1 MSDVNA
7 NIRVN
12 VSTQEAQAQLAALQ
26 QQMNLLNKS
35 MTNNMRGTMDLG
47 VGNILPQLKGV
58 HGEIVKVE
66 GAASRLNKT
75 LSKGGTLKMGQAFGN
90 VRGAMKGNAATMELA
105 RRNAAELGTQYTLLG
120 KQADGAMT
128 AFKGGQMAGFNM
140 DMAVAAQRSA
150 ILTRTIDQMGTSVLN
165 WGKNMQW
172 AGRQLMV
179 GFTVPL
185 TIFSAFALKSFRDI
199 SREVVNLQKVYG
211 DFGTSA
217 EETERVTNSI
227 VALSSELTTLGFT
240 AKETLALAA
249 DAAALGFSGND
260 LTQVT
265 TRATEM
271 AALGMMTQA
280 EALNTVISLNSA
292 FGVSVDNL
300 SGSLDFLNAVENET
314 ILSMQDMAEAIPITA
329 TAVQGLGGDVQDLA
343 VFMVAM
349 REGGI
354 NANEA
359 ANSLKTSLA
368 RLITP
373 TRQATETAAQFGINL
388 NKLVAENEG
397 DVLGMVQSLAK
408 EMESLSNLQQQ
419 QLLSDVFGKRQ
430 FARMGAL
437 LNNINKEGSQA
448 AKTLELMGMNASDL
462 ARITQDELNTLEESP
477 VMQLNASIQKL
488 QASLAPIGQLIASV
502 ITPVIEKLGGLL
514 DFFNKLPDTI
524 KQAGVVIAGVLGIIV
539 PGFVMLIGLL
549 GNFVGTMLNGL
560 ARLRE
565 YATGIK
571 YMSTE
576 EIGAQQAAA
585 QLNTEQMEL
594 STTLQTQS
602 AIVSQ
607 LATNYDRLVASM
619 SRVPAGGQMPGMPM
633 RFATGGRVPGSG
645 NTDKIPALL
654 TPGEYV
660 INKKQSQ
667 KHSGFL
673 KALNSGAVSGFS
685 TGYTPEVE
693 RMINNAIG
701 SGFDGKRAEDILV
714 SAAQKAG
721 TVLGQATK
729 KELMPVLKE
738 WGYAGAGNK
747 GPFTTSPTAQNA
759 HLADSVVVH
768 IDELVTQ
775 GLGGD
780 QGRRAE
786 KFIQEGGVSDSRV
799 GVGVER
805 LSDFTSYLP
814 GGANQGARSG
824 IPMNAE
830 SWLTSWTAD
839 SEKSKAAFKDQAT
852 ALYEKGELSAEE
864 YAATIR
870 AIDDSHE
877 KVKQELQQAA
887 SDTSQGPGGRAVTEQ
902 EMSDIVQRNMRESGA
917 GKLVDTLTQPGATG
931 RAQVSVPEDIQ
942 DDANRLLE
950 ADKQLQKAI
959 ADGDAARQAELEAE
973 IAEIEEATGIVMR
986 SREGRSGDIKREAVV
1001 GTSRSGLPEGYSLEK
1016 RKKWEIRDA
1025 AGDPVFDDTYTRTYF
1040 DESSSKGKKYSAASG
1055 DPTATAQNVDQQ
1067 IRAIADSMFGPED
1080 VAKIEARAREAGV
1093 SAIDALAEG
1102 IRQGSAEPDLAM
1114 LEVTSGLEEAANQ
1127 GLEAASPSRA
1137 TARSGEKAAEGVAQ
1151 GIRENAE
1158 APVREARNVGE
1169 QMELAFDES
1178 FDGHRAGQDA
1188 MQETG
1193 QGARSGGTG
1202 TGGGLPGI
1210 YMGSGTG
1217 TDKGK
1222 KPDAG
1227 AGQMG
1232 MFGDKKQMAGMMGG
1246 QLVSMAAFTAPSMLG
1261 DKLGEETGKMM
1272 QSVGMLSGQFMSFAS
1287 MLAPPAGA
1295 IAGAIIGG
1303 AAMLGS
1309 ALYGMW
1315 RDHQNKI
1322 SEEAYKVG
1330 KSFGGVA
1337 DAADKMANMLGRTTA
1352 AQRQMLVGLDDE
1364 QEKLYGEFTKSF
1376 ESDMG
1381 KQIVAELNESSG
1393 TDRQLLAQEYMLAA
1407 MTNNQLSDE
1416 EAKIFAKALG
1426 AELNDGALG
1435 KSLERFVEDNS
1446 RQKGSEVA
1454 QEQAERRDTAI
1465 QEADA
1470 FADTS
1475 SLKGY
1480 MTALG
1485 AAESGLKSWTTV
1497 VATAKEDYR
1506 NGEIS
1511 YNEYIDSLRNAQKA
1525 QDEYA
1530 NKLFDLAGRSP
1541 DPEATK
1547 KALDADLLLSGYAE
1561 SAVEASGEKLEAAAD
1576 TNLYGEGWKKT
1587 ISTSFL
1593 RYLPMKG
1600 GFSSHNEVRQKEQEQ
1615 LASTRSIFMALG
1627 DDLEGAT
1634 ARTIELTDETSN
1646 LSKSYEKQIDAGKAV
1661 KEALEYAAI
1670 EQNAIGGSYGSEF
1683 QGLPGEQNRE
1693 NLLSGLDSYQKVG
1706 GDAKQYLAAIEGF
1719 SGNELINFLET
1730 TNSLF
1735 RPGDVKQYIDAMAS
1749 VNEVAGP
1756 KTAAAMSD
1764 TFAAIAGDPGKI
1776 AKTSEEVAEL
1786 AGYLNNNDEAA
1797 ERWVKYLETKN
1808 GKTDDDA
1815 LAGANKRLAEFQG
1828 MDKEYLL
1835 KIGIDIESPDG
1846 GTGLLGEELWDAD
1859 RAAQGKD
1866 YVMSQAEGWQQD
1878 FAAAGVMGAGSFEL
1892 IDGEAVRSATEK
1904 SLNDIALASAEL
1916 NDAVEA
1922 MGDEDIEVQKQATV
1936 DFIMTSAEGQG
1947 IDIDAGGAKAMI
1959 DNIIANSGIDEATFY
1974 SMPADDIAKV
1984 VNFEVMA
1991 EGARKAAAVFRQ
2003 AAIIA
2008 MESGDMG
2015 LWKSMSQQALAF
2027 DELANLS
2034 QESAAAATTSGLS
2047 RSDTTGGS
2055 KSGGGGGGD
2064 KKDNWYTKLFED
2076 EKESKRVLKE
2086 TNKLLRENREIVDE
2100 NSKLN
2105 REVIDAL
2112 VADEEAYEDYQK
2124 DVKKRGSKKANQKVN
2139 EAYFGNMKREAK
2151 QDTAA
2156 MRTQKRREDLIDGAK
2171 DLDYFTKEQIKND
2184 EKLLEM
2190 YEQGGDAR
2198 DDAIEQAE
2206 KRAEIETTELDRAER
2221 RVELQREQNDLI
2233 RQGMELAIKQ
2243 EEYNKENKFFENTGT
2258 DRATINQLNE
2268 EYDAEMRL
2276 IQLRDIK
2283 PIQDK
2288 IDAQRDFIRE
2298 LEREY
2303 EINEDN
2309 IEAYQKQV
2317 DDRQRIVEDMQRA
2330 LELRQREGEMLD
2342 HDLKLMSYIEEE
2354 INETYDERIEALDKV
2369 ASINEQISQSQ
2380 QDQLGLADALS
2391 RGDIGAAAQAAQQMQ
2406 QNQMQFAADQYRNQ
2420 LEVNKESA
2428 VNNLTGAESGMTRE
2442 QIEERQR
2449 ELEEDSYQTNLQIRA
2464 VEDEIYDLNRQI
2476 RNENDIIAGYK
2487 DKIEVHNKNI
2497 RDYEWQ
2503 IYDIENDR
2511 LKTLEDMKYQNDLM
2525 LAGADLAVTKAAST
2539 AKIELANFD
2548 RQTEM
2553 WDAEETYQLAR
2564 ARWEEDHGERMQEN
2578 LKLLRKSTRQAN
2590 EYYRGIRE
2598 GKGALLDIP
2607 KLETIEFK
2615 SMEIDKAGLSTLTAD
2630 LNEAFNNYQSGV
2642 NVSSASASYNVPT
2655 TAVPQAAVNGIM
2667 GNVTNNYNNNNV
2679 NVNAASANA
2688 QEVAQIVLRE
2698 INLQE
2703 GRNVK

>member
-75 LSKGGTLKMGQAFGN
+75 LAKGGTLKMGQAFGN
-90 VRGAMKGNAATMELA
+90 VRGAMQGNAATMELA

-150 ILTRTIDQMGTSVLN
+150 ILSRALDQAGTSVLN

-185 TIFSAFALKSFRDI
+185 TIFSAFALKSFQDI
-199 SREVVNLQKVYG
+199 SREIVNLQKVYG

-217 EETERVTNSI
+217 EETERVTDSI
-227 VALSSELTTLGFT
+227 VALSSELTRLGFT

-271 AALGMMTQA
+271 ASLGMMTQA

-397 DVLGMVQSLAK
+397 DVLGMVQALAR

-448 AKTLELMGMNASDL
+448 AKTLDLMGMNAADL

-488 QASLAPIGQLIASV
+488 QASLAPIGELIASV

-514 DFFNKLPDTI
+514 DYFNKLPDSV
-524 KQAGVVIAGVLGIIV
+524 KQIGVIIAGVLGVIV
-539 PGFVMLIGLL
+539 PGFVMLIGLM
-549 GNFVGTMLNGL
+549 GNFIGTMLNGL

-565 YATGIK
+565 FATGIK

-602 AIVSQ
+602 AIVAQ
-607 LATNYDRLVASM
+607 LATNYDRLVSSM

-633 RFATGGRVPGSG
+633 RFATGGKVPGTG

-673 KALNSGAVSGFS
+673 KALNAGAVSGFS

-786 KFIQEGGVSDSRV
+786 KFIQEGGVSNSRV

-830 SWLTSWTAD
+830 SWLTSWAAD
-839 SEKSKAAFKDQAT
+839 AEKSKAAFKDQAT

-870 AIDDSHE
+870 AIDESHE

-917 GKLVDTLTQPGATG
+917 EKLVDTLTQPGATG

-986 SREGRSGDIKREAVV
+986 SREGRSGDIRREAVV

-1055 DPTATAQNVDQQ
+1055 DPIATAQNVDQQ
-1067 IRAIADSMFGPED
+1067 IQAIADSMFGPED

-1137 TARSGEKAAEGVAQ
+1137 TARSGKKAAEGVAQ
-1151 GIRENAE
+1151 GIRENAQ

-1169 QMELAFDES
+1169 QMEFAFDEG
-1178 FDGHRAGQDA
+1178 FDGHQAGADQMREAGQ
-1188 MQETG
+1188 
-1193 QGARSGGTG
+1193 GTKSQPVD
-1202 TGGGLPGI
+1202 TP
-1210 YMGSGTG
+1210 
-1217 TDKGK
+1217 
-1222 KPDAG
+1222 
-1227 AGQMG
+1227 GQMSAFRNKG
-1232 MFGDKKQMAGMMGG
+1232 QMAGMVGG

-1261 DKLGEETGKMM
+1261 DKLGEETGKMI
-1272 QSVGMLSGQFMSFAS
+1272 QSVGMMSGQFMSIAS
-1287 MLAPPAGA
+1287 MLGPAGPLV
-1295 IAGAIIGG
+1295 GAIIG
-1303 AAMLGS
+1303 ATAMLGS

-1446 RQKGSEVA
+1446 GQKASGVA

-1511 YNEYIDSLRNAQKA
+1511 YNEYIDSLKNAQKA

-1530 NKLFDLAGRSP
+1530 NKLFDLAGNSP

-1547 KALDADLLLSGYAE
+1547 KALDADLLLSGYEE
-1561 SAVEASGEKLEAAAD
+1561 SAVKASGEKLQVAAD
-1576 TNLYGEGWKKT
+1576 TNLFGEGFVRT
-1587 ISTSFL
+1587 LSTSFL
-1593 RYLPMKG
+1593 QYAPLKG
-1600 GFSSHNEVRQKEQEQ
+1600 GSSSLNETRQKEQEE
-1615 LASTRSIFMALG
+1615 LATTRKAFMALG
-1627 DDLEGAT
+1627 DDLESAT
-1634 ARTIELTDETSN
+1634 ARTIELTDETSS

-1661 KEALEYAAI
+1661 TDALQYAAI

-1693 NLLSGLDSYQKVG
+1693 KLLSGLDSYQRVG
-1706 GDAKQYLAAIEGF
+1706 GDEGQYLAAIEGF
-1719 SGNELINFLET
+1719 SGDQLIDFLET

-1735 RPGDVKQYIDAMAS
+1735 RPGDVKQYVDAMAAL
-1749 VNEVAGP
+1749 NEVAGP

-1764 TFAAIAGDPGKI
+1764 TFAAIADDPGKI

-1786 AGYLNNNDEAA
+1786 AGYLNNNDESA

-1808 GKTDDDA
+1808 GKADDDA
-1815 LAGANKRLAEFQG
+1815 LADANKRLAEFQG

-1846 GTGLLGEELWDAD
+1846 GTGLLGEEFWDAD
-1859 RAAQGKD
+1859 RAAQAED

-1878 FAAAGVMGAGSFEL
+1878 FAGAAVMGAGSFEF
-1892 IDGEAVRSATEK
+1892 IDGEAVRTATEK

-1916 NDAVEA
+1916 NDAVEE

-1947 IDIDAGGAKAMI
+1947 IDIDEGGAKAMI
-1959 DNIIANSGIDEATFY
+1959 DNVIARSGLDEATFY

-1984 VNFEVMA
+1984 INFEVIA
-1991 EGARKAAAVFRQ
+1991 TGAAQAALVFDKAAAVAF
-2003 AAIIA
+2003 
-2008 MESGDMG
+2008 GDGNVALGQKM
-2015 LWKSMSQQALAF
+2015 KQQATDFRALAKMSK
-2027 DELANLS
+2027 D
-2034 QESAAAATTSGLS
+2034 SAEAATTSGLS
-2047 RSDTTGGS
+2047 RSDTTSGS
-2055 KSGGGGGGD
+2055 TSGGGGGGD
-2064 KKDNWYTKLFED
+2064 ASNWYTTLFED
-2076 EKESKRVLKE
+2076 QKESKRVLKE
-2086 TNKLLRENREIVDE
+2086 TNKLLEENREIVDE
-2100 NSKLN
+2100 NSRLN
-2105 REVIDAL
+2105 REIIEAL
-2112 VADEEAYEDYQK
+2112 AADEEALADYEN
-2124 DVKKRGSKKANQKVN
+2124 DVKKYGRKKANKRVTN
-2139 EAYFGNMKREAK
+2139 AYFGNMKREAK
-2151 QDTAA
+2151 QETSD
-2156 MRTQKRREDLIDGAK
+2156 MRTQKRRENLIDGAK

-2184 EKLLEM
+2184 EKLLQM
-2190 YEQGGDAR
+2190 YEQGGEAR
-2198 DDAIEQAE
+2198 DWAIEQAE

-2243 EEYNKENKFFENTGT
+2243 EEYNEENKFFDESGSGK

-2283 PIQDK
+2283 PIQNK

-2309 IEAYQKQV
+2309 IKAYQKQV

-2369 ASINEQISQSQ
+2369 ASINEQIAQSQ
-2380 QDQLGLADALS
+2380 QDQLGLADA
-2391 RGDIGAAAQAAQQMQ
+2391 
-2406 QNQMQFAADQYRNQ
+2406 F
-2420 LEVNKESA
+2420 ES
-2428 VNNLTGAESGMTRE
+2428 
-2442 QIEERQR
+2442 
-2449 ELEEDSYQTNLQIRA
+2449 
-2464 VEDEIYDLNRQI
+2464 
-2476 RNENDIIAGYK
+2476 
-2487 DKIEVHNKNI
+2487 
-2497 RDYEWQ
+2497 W
-2503 IYDIENDR
+2503 
-2511 LKTLEDMKYQNDLM
+2511 
-2525 LAGADLAVTKAAST
+2525 
-2539 AKIELANFD
+2539 
-2548 RQTEM
+2548 
-2553 WDAEETYQLAR
+2553 
-2564 ARWEEDHGERMQEN
+2564 
-2578 LKLLRKSTRQAN
+2578 
-2590 EYYRGIRE
+2590 
-2598 GKGALLDIP
+2598 
-2607 KLETIEFK
+2607 
-2615 SMEIDKAGLSTLTAD
+2615 
-2630 LNEAFNNYQSGV
+2630 
-2642 NVSSASASYNVPT
+2642 
-2655 TAVPQAAVNGIM
+2655 
-2667 GNVTNNYNNNNV
+2667 
-2679 NVNAASANA
+2679 
-2688 QEVAQIVLRE
+2688 
-2698 INLQE
+2698 
-2703 GRNVK
+2703 